1 MFPDEKLPLW
11 GVSIN
16 QKHLS
21 AQLIQGFFFHRILAP
36 PKDIWTFCQSQ
47 SPAIVF
53 QISWSK
59 SLSDVY
65 NESLKLIETGQAPSL
80 AGETYTI
87 NTNQKSDTKA
97 LILAVNDN
105 APNDFIEVVMQK
117 TSQDTTR
124 LAVKYG
130 KQGNSLKSAT
140 FISLIQEK

>member
-1 MFPDEKLPLW
+1 MKNIKLNLRLLTLVIIVTL
-11 GVSIN
+11 VSACATNNIKYN
-16 QKHLS
+16 NKGYSVVNVH
-21 AQLIQGFFFHRILAP
+21 
-36 PKDIWTFCQSQ
+36 
-47 SPAIVF
+47 
-53 QISWSK
+53 K

-87 NTNQKSDTKA
+87 NINQKSDTKA